1 MQLSKKQKTFPA
13 SFVPFLKSTSN
24 FEHSEIKDDPLSS
37 SIVYEGIGGV
47 SILLLLLFFYEKFL
61 HTKKIIKSKQATF
74 TQIFHAHK
82 KHKKRR

>member
-1 MQLSKKQKTFPA
+1 M
-13 SFVPFLKSTSN
+13 
-24 FEHSEIKDDPLSS
+24 
-37 SIVYEGIGGV
+37 
-47 SILLLLLFFYEKFL
+47 ILLAVVLYMKVSGEFPYFYYYYFFYEKFL

>member
-47 SILLLLLFFYEKFL
+47 SILLLLLFSLWKV
-61 HTKKIIKSKQATF
+61 F
-74 TQIFHAHK
+74 THK
-82 KHKKRR
+82 KNHKKQTSNIYSDISCT